1 MARHILTIKNLG
13 EKASWLLVQ
22 QAMGMPDAKTR
33 TNFMNERVAMLMFAD
48 YSLPER
54 LCVSAAVRQMGGA
67 VVYEGNRS
75 VWRRELA
82 AFREQLMPIF
92 SYYVDCLYTYGLS
105 VGSWDP
111 DRLALRF
118 PIINAGSP
126 DAHPAHALADI
137 ACMLRNSRDLRNVT
151 CAWIGCL
158 NGTLH
163 SLVTATEWFR
173 FNLRIALPPHV
184 NATSLKE
191 EAARMGSKI
200 EFVDTPEQAVQGADY
215 ISVGC
220 RGGLTAEEYDD
231 WSVSEELLAKAKPH
245 ARVMLGAAP
254 ADAIMVSSNIM
265 RNGKT
270 SMLAQQSEYRLRMHK
285 RMLHWAFLD
294 NDDDA

>member
-1 MARHILTIKNLG
+1 M
-13 EKASWLLVQ
+13 
-22 QAMGMPDAKTR
+22 
-33 TNFMNERVAMLMFAD
+33 
-48 YSLPER
+48 
-54 LCVSAAVRQMGGA
+54 
-67 VVYEGNRS
+67 
-75 VWRRELA
+75 
-82 AFREQLMPIF
+82 
-92 SYYVDCLYTYGLS
+92 
-105 VGSWDP
+105 
-111 DRLALRF
+111 
-118 PIINAGSP
+118 
-126 DAHPAHALADI
+126 
-137 ACMLRNSRDLRNVT
+137 T
-151 CAWIGCL
+151 CGWIGCL

-184 NATSLKE
+184 NGTSLKE
-191 EAARMGSKI
+191 EAARLGSKI
-200 EFVDTPEQAVQGADY
+200 EFVDTAEDAVQGADY

-231 WSVSEELLAKAKPH
+231 WSVSEDLLAKAKPH